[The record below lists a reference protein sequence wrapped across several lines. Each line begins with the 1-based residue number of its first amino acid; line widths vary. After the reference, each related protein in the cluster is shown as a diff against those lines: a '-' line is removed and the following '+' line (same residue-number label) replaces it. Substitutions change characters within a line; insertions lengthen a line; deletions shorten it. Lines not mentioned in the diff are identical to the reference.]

1 MLGSAY
7 AESLDMGNVGCGL
20 LVLTLHHN
28 DAWNTKH
35 GYKSVVR
42 MVPFEIFQEVAVN
55 NRFD

>member
-7 AESLDMGNVGCGL
+7 AESLDMGRVGCGL
-20 LVLTLHHN
+20 LLLTLHHN

-42 MVPFEIFQEVAVN
+42 IVPHEIFQEVAVKK
-55 NRFD
+55 RVD